1 MSTYKTYIGLEVHIQ
16 SKTNSKMFCSCDAN
30 YFGAEPNT
38 HTCPVCLGLPGALP
52 VANKTAIEKCI
63 KLALA
68 LNCKINKLTKFDR
81 KNYFY
86 PDLPKAYQISQ
97 YDLPIGE
104 NGYLEISGGETDDD
118 KTRIRIRRVHQE
130 EDTAKSI
137 HSSSGSAIDCN
148 KSGVPLVEVVTEPD
162 FESSKQVLE
171 FARKLQQIVRYC
183 EISDANMEMGQMR
196 FELNISVG
204 RISETHQQQNV
215 ADSLIMESKLP
226 NYKVEIKNIS
236 SISILEKVIQFEE
249 KRQTEVLEK
258 GEIPVQETRGIDD
271 LTGETYSQR
280 VKEDAEDYRYFP
292 EPDLPIIKISD
303 EELAKIQ
310 NSIPELP
317 DQKIERYSKALD
329 LPQDQA
335 EIITSEIAKFKFFE
349 DSIAKD
355 LSDTEFIKQAANFIV
370 GELSALLK
378 KRSESFS
385 NMKLTSEQ
393 FAEMIELLIRN
404 KISGATVKKLIEV
417 YLNGE
422 VSLVQE
428 YVSKNDLIQISD
440 ESVIKPIIEEVV
452 LNNVKIVEDYKSG
465 KFAAK
470 GGLVGQVMAKFK
482 GKANPQIVDKLVEE
496 ELHN

>member
-1 MSTYKTYIGLEVHIQ
+1 MSNYKTYIGLEVHIQ
-16 SKTNSKMFCSCDAN
+16 SKTKSKMFCSCDAN

-38 HTCPVCLGLPGALP
+38 HTCPVCLGMPGALP
-52 VANKTAIEKCI
+52 VANKVAIEKCI

-68 LNCKINKLTKFDR
+68 LNCNVNQLTKFDR

-137 HSSSGSAIDCN
+137 HSNLGSVIDCN

-162 FESSKQVLE
+162 FENSDQVLE
-171 FARKLQQIVRYC
+171 FARKLQQVVRYC

-204 RISETHQQQNV
+204 LTHPVPSEHPSQDGN
-215 ADSLIMESKLP
+215 KLP
-226 NYKVEIKNIS
+226 NYKVEVKNIS
-236 SISILEKVIQFEE
+236 SISILQKVIEFEE
-249 KRQTEVLEK
+249 KRQRELLEQNQTP
-258 GEIPVQETRGIDD
+258 IQETRGIDD

-303 EELAKIQ
+303 EELTRIN

-317 DQKIERYSKALD
+317 DQKLIRYTTKLN

-335 EIITSEIAKFKFFE
+335 EIIISEIAKMKFFE
-349 DSIAKD
+349 SVIIDNSENP
-355 LSDTEFIKQAANFIV
+355 EFIKQSANFIV

-378 KRSESFS
+378 KRSEEFE
-385 NMKLTSEQ
+385 NMKLSQVQ
-393 FAEMIELLIRN
+393 FSQIIELLIQN
-404 KISGATVKKLIEV
+404 QISGATVKKLLEI

-422 VSLVQE
+422 SIAISE
-428 YVSKNDLIQISD
+428 YVEKNDLIQISD
-440 ESVIKPIIEEVV
+440 ETKILPIV
-452 LNNVKIVEDYKSG
+452 LEIISNNSKIVEDYKSG
-465 KFAAK
+465 KVAAK
-470 GGLVGQVMAKFK
+470 GSLVGQIMAKFK
-482 GKANPQIVDKLVEE
+482 GKANPQVIDKIVEE
-496 ELHN
+496 VLAKAS